1 MLYLVITTP
10 LPGKPS
16 EAQSDRQ
23 ELWKWAAPLMDS
35 GIIRDRCMYAKVGRG
50 GMALF
55 DVPSHD
61 ELHGYLS
68 QWLEFVPPE
77 MQVIPLMDSQAMRDY
92 LASPTP

>member
-10 LPGKPS
+10 LPGRPS

-23 ELWKWAAPLMDS
+23 KLWEWAGPLIDS

-50 GMALF
+50 GIALF
-55 DVPSHD
+55 DVSSHD

-68 QWLEFVPPE
+68 QWLEFVPAE
-77 MQVIPLMDSQAMRDY
+77 MQVIPLMDSQDMRGY
-92 LASPTP
+92 LASPV